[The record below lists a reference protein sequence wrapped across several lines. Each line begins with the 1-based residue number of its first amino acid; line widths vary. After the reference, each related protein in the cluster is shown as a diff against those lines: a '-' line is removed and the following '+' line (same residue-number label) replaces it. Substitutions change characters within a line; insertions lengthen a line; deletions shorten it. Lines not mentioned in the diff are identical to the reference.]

1 MSFDELWE
9 LRTALIQQKWIH
21 LLFHNHNVFHETQ
34 KKHCFSSTLLTK
46 SFCLIQSGTEITFNL
61 LKFTFHKSTIKYMN
75 N

>member
-34 KKHCFSSTLLTK
+34 KKHCFSSTLLT
-46 SFCLIQSGTEITFNL
+46 QGGAEARP
-61 LKFTFHKSTIKYMN
+61 
-75 N
+75 